1 MKDSWEG
8 LKILRRAGGL
18 GEGLS
23 FWFQFTW
30 NPLESIG
37 IHDLTAQSQNG
48 SKRIQYRVPSKQCV
62 EPVVIESIGFRSPEF
77 DLG

>member
-18 GEGLS
+18 GEGAELLV
-23 FWFQFTW
+23 
-30 NPLESIG
+30 PVYMESIG

-48 SKRIQYRVPSKQCV
+48 SKRIQTDPIRVPSKQCV